1 MHWLALFLVSAIVL
15 VLGTFFSYVYFKL
28 KRVTTIKGVVI
39 FIIAQLT
46 FVVTLYVLP
55 LWKIILIQFVDIDPD
70 LITSPPF
77 EVFLSYEL
85 TLIAITYLWIQAEA
99 KKTTQLIEN
108 KTDIKDLKAFSDK
121 GEKTSQNVPPYKM
134 RKPDEFSQESHLF
147 YERIKRIF
155 LLHRGCA
162 LSADH
167 EKEIL
172 YGEIDDLGE
181 KTPIFIQC
189 DSSGAHDIESNIK
202 ALLDWI
208 DHFYERKQA
217 TLVKGYQKIFYIH
230 LDSVSISSSA
240 DLSEI
245 IKTNAIK
252 VRSETDLVVS
262 HFPVTAYLNKMIQE
276 YKTKKLPFSL
286 RTEEEKQFSLAETF
300 VPPSFNHKELG
311 ISDPIAL
318 ENYLDQ
324 WLNEDASPKQMAILG
339 GYGTGKSSFLFHYAA
354 KLAENYVPGKSR
366 IPVLISLTNVSP
378 MLDSGLKDR
387 LSKTADEMGIDYKFL
402 MYLIEKKKVVLML
415 DGFDE
420 MGYVGNNEFR
430 LKHFESI
437 WQLATQGNKI
447 IIAGRPSY
455 FFNEEELNKALQS
468 VEEGDLISDDLPHCR
483 LIKLENLSF
492 ADIKAYLGKYFTP
505 AEVEQYADFIQA
517 RKQLLDLASRP
528 SLMHIIRE
536 MIPEIYQAYHDE
548 QQSSKRYSAGY
559 LMEKYAD
566 HWVKR
571 QAKKQITGSLS
582 NQEKHAFF
590 EQLAEQFYLN
600 QTEVIVPH
608 QVEELMPEFLKE
620 IDFSDPD
627 KKDGILGDIL
637 SGSFLQR
644 QASNS
649 FKFVHRSFFEYFVAK
664 RIVTYIENEKAE
676 ATNELPKIFFTFW
689 REEIAA
695 FVADLLPQ
703 NQGSLP
709 SNLQNN
715 RFYEKAKSLLSDLSE
730 IEFEKSQQAWTK
742 KGFFKA
748 FYSNFI
754 LQLKL
759 IALKNEFLRLSRT
772 IIREDKNV
780 VSFEKFSIVKK
791 ARGDEI
797 FFDSILSIIVST
809 VGLVPLFTSSF
820 LEKIIQFTF
829 SFFTLITILIIL
841 RVLFWIKKE
850 AKNSHESTPM
860 ELFRTALVNNA
871 NVSFF
876 RKESTKN
883 FMSHALFIFLK
894 KHLFVKSGALAKHDF
909 SYWDLWLGEDKS
921 IDLSGANL
929 QGANFSHAN
938 LQNVNFEGANL
949 KEVNFQNANLKNANL
964 KHAQLEGANLT
975 NTNLEG
981 TLLQ

>member
-1 MHWLALFLVSAIVL
+1 M
-15 VLGTFFSYVYFKL
+15 
-28 KRVTTIKGVVI
+28 TTIYDVLIFVI
-39 FIIAQLT
+39 SKLT
-46 FVVTLYVLP
+46 LVALIFYFTP
-55 LWKIILIQFVDIDPD
+55 LWKIIVIQFADIEPA
-70 LITSPPF
+70 LITSPPWWAF
-77 EVFLSYEL
+77 LLYVF
-85 TLIAITYLWIQAEA
+85 TLIAITYLLIQADA
-99 KKTTQLIEN
+99 KKTTQFIESQ
-108 KTDIKDLKAFSDK
+108 TDIKDLKAFSDK
-121 GEKTSQNVPPYKM
+121 GEKTSKNVPPYKM
-134 RKPDEFSQESHLF
+134 RKPDEFSQESDLF

-155 LLHRGCA
+155 LYRRGCD

-167 EKEIL
+167 DNEIL
-172 YGEIDDLGE
+172 YGEIDDFGE

-189 DSSGAHDIESNIK
+189 DSSGFHDIESNIK

-208 DHFYERKQA
+208 AQFYERKQA

-245 IKTNAIK
+245 IKTNDIK
-252 VRSETDLVVS
+252 IRSETGLVESNV
-262 HFPVTAYLNKMIQE
+262 PVTAYLNKIIQE

-286 RTEEEKQFSLAETF
+286 RTEEEKQFSLADTF
-300 VPPSFNHKELG
+300 VPPSFNHRDLG
-311 ISDPIAL
+311 INDPIAL

-324 WLNEDASPKQMAILG
+324 WINEDASPKQMAILG
-339 GYGTGKSSFLFHYAA
+339 GYGTGKSSFLFQYAA
-354 KLAENYVPGKSR
+354 KLAEDYVPGKSR

-378 MLDSGLKDR
+378 MLDWGLKDR
-387 LSKTADEMGIDYKFL
+387 LSKTADEMGIRYDSL

-430 LKHFESI
+430 IKHFESI

-483 LIKLENLSF
+483 LIKLETLSF
-492 ADIKAYLGKYFTP
+492 TEIKAYLSKYFTP
-505 AEVEQYADFIQA
+505 DEVEQYADFIQA

-536 MIPEIYQAYHDE
+536 MIPEIYQAYHNE
-548 QQSSKRYSAGY
+548 QQSNKRYSAGY
-559 LMEKYAD
+559 LMEKYA
-566 HWVKR
+566 HNWVTR
-571 QAKKQITGSLS
+571 QANKQITGSLS
-582 NQEKHAFF
+582 NQDKNDFF
-590 EQLAEQFYLN
+590 EQLAENFYLN
-600 QTEVIVPH
+600 QNEVIVPH
-608 QVEELMPEFLKE
+608 QVEELMPEFLKQ
-620 IDFSDPD
+620 IDFSDPE

-664 RIVTYIENEKAE
+664 RIVTYITNEKAE
-676 ATNELPKIFFTFW
+676 ATNELPKIFFAFW
-689 REEIAA
+689 REEIAS

-709 SNLQNN
+709 SNVQNN
-715 RFYEKAKSLLSDLSE
+715 NFYEKANSLLNDLSQ

-759 IALKNEFLRLSRT
+759 ISLKNEFRRLSR
-772 IIREDKNV
+772 IVIREDKNV

-791 ARGDEI
+791 ARENEKLFEILITTIITTMATTIVGVANLI
-797 FFDSILSIIVST
+797 FFQ
-809 VGLVPLFTSSF
+809 
-820 LEKIIQFTF
+820 EKIIPPTF
-829 SFFTLITILIIL
+829 FIFIFILTILLIL
-841 RVLFWIKKE
+841 ILILIVLFWVNKKE
-850 AKNSHESTPM
+850 KNSHKSTAM
-860 ELFRTALVNNA
+860 ELFRTAIVNNA

-876 RKESTKN
+876 RKESIKD
-883 FMSHALFIFLK
+883 FMSHALFIFLI

-909 SYWDLWLGEDKS
+909 SQWDLWLGEDKS
-921 IDLSGANL
+921 IDLSGADL

-949 KEVNFQNANLKNANL
+949 KVVNFQNANLKNANL
-964 KHAQLEGANLT
+964 KNANLEGANLT

-981 TLLQ
+981 TILQRT